1 MSAFSKYVLLAS
13 VTHVGEN
20 TAGIIRGNNNHATRG
35 ILQRLVGEYTGLISS
50 EQNVGNSRNSGC
62 NWQEFHERTTRS

>member
-35 ILQRLVGEYTGLISS
+35 DPPDISWGIYWLN
-50 EQNVGNSRNSGC
+50 QL
-62 NWQEFHERTTRS
+62 RTKCAIN